1 MRQDGEQRKTS
12 RTVRERAKALRQEA
26 TYAERLLWRV
36 LRDRAVNGL
45 KFRRQH
51 PLDGFVIDFFC
62 PEARLCVELD
72 GGIHDAQQE
81 RDAARTAQL
90 EARGLR
96 VIRFRNDEVEHEMD
110 SVLRRIARAAA
121 RVETPHPELPYPFGT
136 GGTDADDRARELEQP
151 DPRDAREAG

>member
-1 MRQDGEQRKTS
+1 MRHDGAQRKTS
-12 RTVRERAKALRQEA
+12 RTVRTRAKELRHEA
-26 TYAERLLWRV
+26 TFAERLLWRA

-51 PLDGFVIDFFC
+51 PLDGFVLDFFC

-72 GGIHDAQQE
+72 GEIHDLQLE
-81 RDAARTAQL
+81 RDAARTVQL

-96 VIRFRNDEVEHEMD
+96 VIRFRNEEVENEMD

-121 RVETPHPELPYPFGT
+121 RPNHPQPESGDPLGTET
-136 GGTDADDRARELEQP
+136 A
-151 DPRDAREAG
+151 DAR

>member
-1 MRQDGEQRKTS
+1 MRRDGETRKTS
-12 RTVRERAKALRQEA
+12 RVVRTRARELRQEQ
-26 TYAERLLWRV
+26 TFAERLLWRV
-36 LRDRAVNGL
+36 LRDRSVNGL

-51 PLDGFVIDFFC
+51 PLDGFVLDFFC

-72 GGIHDAQQE
+72 GGIHDTQPE

-96 VIRFRNDEVEHEMD
+96 VMRFRNEEVENDMP

-121 RVETPHPELPYPFGT
+121 RVSPE
-136 GGTDADDRARELEQP
+136 D
-151 DPRDAREAG
+151 